1 MKRKLYVVVPQ
12 TLSTPQK
19 AVQGGHAIADFMIRN
34 PESEWKGHSLIFLT
48 VPSDRDL
55 ESLYDEAQRWC
66 RCELGWFHEP
76 YWDDKLTSIA
86 VYGDDAGERLKS
98 LPLMKA

>member
-1 MKRKLYVVVPQ
+1 MKLYVVVPR

-34 PESEWKGHSLIFLT
+34 PESQWRGHSLIFLT
-48 VPSDRDL
+48 VPTEQDL
-55 ESLYDEAQRWC
+55 KDLLDGAQGWC
-66 RCELGWFHEP
+66 RCEVGWFCEP
-76 YWDDKLTSIA
+76 YWNNKLTSVAIF
-86 VYGDDAGERLKS
+86 GDDAGERLKS